1 MYLNLSNSILNYKCV
16 FFMIQD
22 MSQVDVVK
30 NHFEVSD
37 SNHDGQLDSR
47 EWLGYMREN
56 LHSLKRDKKSRI
68 LRQEFFFYKET
79 SYRHSLFMSS
89 EMIFWDI
96 ILGWLPG
103 SLHILVTSFFVFWL
117 FRTRTTTQ
125 CARTDLNKRFFH
137 KPMTTTGWKYTP

>member
-1 MYLNLSNSILNYKCV
+1 MYLNLSNSILNYKCIFFRVLNV
-16 FFMIQD
+16 FFLIQD
-22 MSQVDVVK
+22 MSEVDVVK

-79 SYRHSLFMSS
+79 SYR
-89 EMIFWDI
+89 
-96 ILGWLPG
+96 
-103 SLHILVTSFFVFWL
+103 
-117 FRTRTTTQ
+117 
-125 CARTDLNKRFFH
+125 A
-137 KPMTTTGWKYTP
+137 